1 MQFSIDL
8 VQFKRSV
15 NRNRFNPHQIFMMSK
30 KNINRSVLTFV
41 AGVTLA
47 TTLASCSGGSDT
59 KPSATSASSPAATQ
73 TTTAK
78 EAAPV
83 ASKLSGNIT
92 IDGSSTVAPISK
104 AVAEDFAKSNPG
116 VKVPVGTSGTGGGF
130 KKFCSGDIDVAN
142 ASRPIKKKEAED
154 CQKAGVEF
162 VELPIAVDGLTLVV
176 NKENTWAKCL
186 TVPELK
192 KMWEPDAEGK
202 ITTWDQVRP
211 EFPKETIA
219 LFGAGADSGT
229 FDYFTEAINGKAKT
243 IRKDYQ
249 PSEDDNITVK
259 GVQGGKGAMGFFGVS
274 YFEENAKKLNA
285 LEVDGGKGCVA
296 PTSENI
302 NSGKYSPLSR
312 PLFIYVSKKAL
323 ARPEVKS
330 FIEFYLSK
338 DEKLVKEVGYVPL
351 PGNALAKVKERFA
364 KASLGSTFMDAPA
377 GVSVAELLAK
387 DMK

>member
-1 MQFSIDL
+1 
-8 VQFKRSV
+8 
-15 NRNRFNPHQIFMMSK
+15 MMSK
-30 KNINRSVLTFV
+30 KSINRSVVKFV

-47 TTLASCSGGSDT
+47 TALASCSGSTTPTTG
-59 KPSATSASSPAATQ
+59 ATSPAASP
-73 TTTAK
+73 TTAMKDSGK
-78 EAAPV
+78 EPAKEPAKAP
-83 ASKLSGNIT
+83 SNLSGNIT

-130 KKFCSGDIDVAN
+130 KKFCAGDIDIAN
-142 ASRPIKKKEAED
+142 ASRPIKAKEAED
-154 CQKAGVEF
+154 CKKNGVEF
-162 VELPIAVDGLTLVV
+162 VELPVAVDGLTVVV

-186 TVPELK
+186 TIAELNT
-192 KMWEPDAEGK
+192 MWSPDSEGK

-211 EFPKETIA
+211 DFPKEPIA

-229 FDYFTEAINGKAKT
+229 FDYFTEAVNKKSKV

-274 YFEENAKKLNA
+274 YYEENAKKLTA
-285 LEVDGGKGCVA
+285 IEVDGGKGCVA
-296 PTSENI
+296 PTAENI
-302 NSGKYSPLSR
+302 NSGKYAPLSR

-323 ARPEVKS
+323 ARPEVKA
-330 FIEFYLSK
+330 FADYYFK
-338 DEKLVKEVGYVPL
+338 DLKVVKEVGYVPL
-351 PGNALAKVKERFA
+351 PSDAVPKILERLSAVKT
-364 KASLGSTFMDAPA
+364 GTTFMDAPA

-387 DMK
+387 DLK

>member
-1 MQFSIDL
+1 MI
-8 VQFKRSV
+8 
-15 NRNRFNPHQIFMMSK
+15 SK
-30 KNINRSVLTFV
+30 KNINRSVFTFV

-47 TTLASCSGGSDT
+47 ATLASCGGGET
-59 KPSATSASSPAATQ
+59 PTTPTAATTTPAATK

-78 EAAPV
+78 EPAKEAAKAP
-83 ASKLSGNIT
+83 SNLSGNIT

-130 KKFCSGDIDVAN
+130 KKFCSGDIDIAN
-142 ASRPIKKKEAED
+142 ASRPIKAKEAED
-154 CQKAGVEF
+154 CKKNNVEF
-162 VELPIAVDGLTLVV
+162 VELPVAVDGLTVVV

-186 TVPELK
+186 TVPELNT
-192 KMWEPDAEGK
+192 MWSPDSEGK
-202 ITTWDQVRP
+202 ITSWDQIRP
-211 EFPKETIA
+211 DFPKETIA

-229 FDYFTEAINGKAKT
+229 FDYFTEAINKKSKV

-259 GVQGGKGAMGFFGVS
+259 GVQGSKGAVGFFGVA
-274 YFEENAKKLNA
+274 YFEENAKKLTA
-285 LEVDGGKGCVA
+285 IEVDGGSGCVA
-296 PTSENI
+296 PTAENI

-323 ARPEVKS
+323 ARPEVKA
-330 FIEFYLSK
+330 FADYYFK
-338 DEKLVKEVGYVPL
+338 DIKVVKEVGYVPL
-351 PGNALAKVKERFA
+351 PSDAVPKILERLSA
-364 KASLGSTFMDAPA
+364 GKTGSTFMDAPA

-387 DMK
+387 DLK

>member
-1 MQFSIDL
+1 MIS
-8 VQFKRSV
+8 
-15 NRNRFNPHQIFMMSK
+15 N
-30 KNINRSVLTFV
+30 KNINRSVFTFV

-47 TTLASCSGGSDT
+47 ATLASCGGGDT
-59 KPSATSASSPAATQ
+59 PTTPTAATTPAASSTKA
-73 TTTAK
+73 AK
-78 EAAPV
+78 EPAKEPAKAP
-83 ASKLSGNIT
+83 SNLSGNIT

-104 AVAEDFAKSNPG
+104 AVAEDFAKSNSG

-130 KKFCSGDIDVAN
+130 KKFCSGDIDIAD
-142 ASRPIKKKEAED
+142 ASRPIKKAEAEA
-154 CQKAGVEF
+154 CTKAGVEF
-162 VELPIAVDGLTLVV
+162 VELPVAVDGLTVVV

-229 FDYFTEAINGKAKT
+229 FDYFTEAINGKAKI

-285 LEVDGGKGCVA
+285 VEVDGGKGCVP
-296 PTSENI
+296 PTAENI

-323 ARPEVKS
+323 ARPEVKA
-330 FIEFYLSK
+330 FVEFYLSK

-351 PGNALAKVKERFA
+351 PGDALTKVKERFA
-364 KASLGSTFMDAPA
+364 KAPSGSTFMDAPA
-377 GVSVAELLAK
+377 GASVAELLAK
-387 DMK
+387 DLK

>member
-1 MQFSIDL
+1 
-8 VQFKRSV
+8 
-15 NRNRFNPHQIFMMSK
+15 MMSK
-30 KNINRSVLTFV
+30 KNINRSVATFV
-41 AGVTLA
+41 ASVTLA
-47 TTLASCSGGSDT
+47 TVLASCSGSTTTPTTG
-59 KPSATSASSPAATQ
+59 ATTPAAT
-73 TTTAK
+73 TAMKDPVK
-78 EAAPV
+78 EPAKAP
-83 ASKLSGNIT
+83 SNLSGNIT

-130 KKFCSGDIDVAN
+130 KKFCAGDTDISN
-142 ASRPIKKKEAED
+142 ASRPIKAKEAED
-154 CQKAGVEF
+154 CKKNGVEF
-162 VELPIAVDGLTLVV
+162 VELPVAVDGLTVVV

-186 TVPELK
+186 TVAELNT
-192 KMWEPDAEGK
+192 MWSPDSEGK
-202 ITTWDQVRP
+202 ITSWDQIRP
-211 EFPKETIA
+211 DFPKETIA

-229 FDYFTEAINGKAKT
+229 FDYFTEAINKKAKV

-259 GVQGGKGAMGFFGVS
+259 GVQGGKGAVGFFGVA

-285 LEVDGGKGCVA
+285 VEVDGGKGCVA

-323 ARPEVKS
+323 ARPEVKA
-330 FIEFYLSK
+330 FVEFYLSK

-351 PGNALAKVKERFA
+351 PGDALTKVKDRFA
-364 KASLGSTFMDAPA
+364 KATVGSTFMDAPA
-377 GVSVAELLAK
+377 GTSVAELMAK
-387 DMK
+387 DLK

>member
-1 MQFSIDL
+1 
-8 VQFKRSV
+8 
-15 NRNRFNPHQIFMMSK
+15 MMSK
-30 KNINRSVLTFV
+30 KNINRSVAIFV

-47 TTLASCSGGSDT
+47 ATLASCSGSDT
-59 KPSATSASSPAATQ
+59 KPTTPSATSPAATP
-73 TTTAK
+73 TTAMKDPAK
-78 EAAPV
+78 EPAKAP
-83 ASKLSGNIT
+83 SNLSGNIT

-130 KKFCSGDIDVAN
+130 KKFCAGDIDIAD
-142 ASRPIKKKEAED
+142 ASRPIKAKEAED
-154 CQKAGVEF
+154 CKKNAVEF
-162 VELPIAVDGLTLVV
+162 VELPIAVDGLTVVV

-186 TVPELK
+186 TVAELNT
-192 KMWEPDAEGK
+192 MWSAESEGK
-202 ITTWDQVRP
+202 ITSWDQVRP
-211 EFPKETIA
+211 DFPKETIA

-229 FDYFTEAINGKAKT
+229 FDYFTEAINKKAKV

-285 LEVDGGKGCVA
+285 VEVDGGKGCVA
-296 PTSENI
+296 PTAENI

-323 ARPEVKS
+323 ARAEVKA
-330 FIEFYLSK
+330 FVEFYLSK

-351 PGNALAKVKERFA
+351 PGDALTKVKDRFA
-364 KASLGSTFMDAPA
+364 KATVGSTFMDAPA
-377 GVSVAELLAK
+377 GTSVAELMAK
-387 DMK
+387 DLK